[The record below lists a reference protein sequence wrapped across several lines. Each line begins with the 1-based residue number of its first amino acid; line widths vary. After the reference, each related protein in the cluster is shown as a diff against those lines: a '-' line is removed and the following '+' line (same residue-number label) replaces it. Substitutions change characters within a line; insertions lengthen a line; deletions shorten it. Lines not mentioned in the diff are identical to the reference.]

1 MIQEKARITTGNH
14 FGDCRVHESGLYYLQ
29 SRYYDPVVGRFLNA
43 DALFSTGQGILGN
56 NMFAYCLNNPVD
68 GYDEFGLCKACDRG
82 AWGMR
87 TRECLEEQY
96 KNAPKITLSAGPY
109 LPDFVSWQI
118 EQADYSTRR
127 TTTDRYAGEIESSQ
141 EGYRVFVY
149 QSYGYEIVN
158 NKTIFDK
165 VTYYY
170 FKETDI
176 AKKIR
181 TLEREINNIIKA
193 IGFIEGIT
201 TDPYFYS
208 TPKFELVMLGVS
220 SFQYILIIQW
230 RYLES
235 EKAYYEALKEDK
247 YVLQYY
253 KTVYKGI
260 DP

>member
-1 MIQEKARITTGNH
+1 
-14 FGDCRVHESGLYYLQ
+14 
-29 SRYYDPVVGRFLNA
+29 
-43 DALFSTGQGILGN
+43 
-56 NMFAYCLNNPVD
+56 
-68 GYDEFGLCKACDRG
+68 
-82 AWGMR
+82 
-87 TRECLEEQY
+87 
-96 KNAPKITLSAGPY
+96 
-109 LPDFVSWQI
+109 
-118 EQADYSTRR
+118 
-127 TTTDRYAGEIESSQ
+127 
-141 EGYRVFVY
+141 VFVY